1 MNDKLHLKNFTG
13 QGPNHRR
20 YIRYCLILAL
30 FLALCS
36 CKQMTSLSD
45 AITQP
50 SAREV
55 YERNYSLE
63 NKAYAAW
70 QKAFANAL
78 NDSVMIN
85 LPYKQVGKFSS
96 VEPTVLSF
104 SLALKEGERLV
115 VSLQTDSIT
124 SSFLSLYKYDESKK
138 MDLLLENKPNASS
151 LSYIIKESGKYK
163 LLLQPQL
170 FANTEYT
177 LLIRRRPTYY
187 FPVSGKDNSAVQ
199 SFWGAPRAGGTRQ
212 HEGIDI
218 FAARGTPV
226 VAATDGRVVSTR
238 NQGLGGK
245 QVWLA
250 DGLFGNRLYYAHLD
264 SIIASAGQKVTVGD
278 TLGLVGNTGNA
289 KTTAPH
295 LHFGIYKSKAVD
307 PYPFVKKIEPLP
319 SFELNNPT
327 TDGIIKAAKAKVRQ
341 GNSVKS
347 TKLKTLKEQDTVQIL
362 GYTKNWVHVRD
373 QNGTAGYV
381 YKNLLQ

>member
-1 MNDKLHLKNFTG
+1 MNDKLHLENFTG
-13 QGPNHRR
+13 HGPNHRR
-20 YIRYCLILAL
+20 YLRYCLILAL

-70 QKAFANAL
+70 QNAFANAL
-78 NDSVMIN
+78 NDSVIIN

-151 LSYIIKESGKYK
+151 LSYIIKESGMYK
-163 LLLQPQL
+163 LVLQPQL

-199 SFWGAPRAGGTRQ
+199 SFWGAPRAGGARQ

-264 SIIASAGQKVTVGD
+264 SIIASAGQKVTIGD

-327 TDGIIKAAKAKVRQ
+327 TGGIIKAAKANVRQ

-347 TKLKTLKEQDTVQIL
+347 TKLKTLKEQDIVQIL

>member
-1 MNDKLHLKNFTG
+1 
-13 QGPNHRR
+13 
-20 YIRYCLILAL
+20 
-30 FLALCS
+30 
-36 CKQMTSLSD
+36 MTSLSD

-63 NKAYAAW
+63 DKAYAAW

-78 NDSVMIN
+78 NDSVIIN
-85 LPYKQVGKFSS
+85 LPYKQVGKFSN

-104 SLALKEGERLV
+104 SLALKEGEGLV
-115 VSLQTDSIT
+115 VSVQTDSIT
-124 SSFLSLYKYDESKK
+124 SSFISLYKYDESKK

-218 FAARGTPV
+218 FAAKGTPV
-226 VAATDGRVVSTR
+226 VAATDGRVLSTR

-264 SIIASAGQKVTVGD
+264 SIIASTGQKVTVGD

-327 TDGIIKAAKAKVRQ
+327 TDGIVKGGKANVRQ

-347 TKLKTLKEQDTVQIL
+347 TKLKTLKQQDTVQIL
-362 GYTKNWVHVRD
+362 GYTKNWVHIRD

-381 YKNLLQ
+381 FKNLLQ